1 MEFVVFST
9 ISEHFYYK
17 GLKAQRGEHEEG
29 QPVRKRQDNSEKET
43 RVKNPLGQDESFSKM
58 ML

>member
-1 MEFVVFST
+1 MLSVAE
-9 ISEHFYYK
+9 Y
-17 GLKAQRGEHEEG
+17 EEG
-29 QPVRKRQDNSEKET
+29 QLVRKRQDNSEKET